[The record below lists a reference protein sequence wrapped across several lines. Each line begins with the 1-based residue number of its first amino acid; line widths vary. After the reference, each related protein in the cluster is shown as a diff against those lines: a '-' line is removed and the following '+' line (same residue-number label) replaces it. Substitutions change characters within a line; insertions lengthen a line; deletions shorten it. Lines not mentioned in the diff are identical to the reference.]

1 MVAPNDIIKLSG
13 RAFWDVDMSKLDYE
27 KQANYITRKVFENGS
42 WDDILEITAFYGL
55 GKVKDIL
62 TAATYLKE
70 NTLYFASLF
79 LDIPRSQFACYTT
92 TQYHPVR

>member
-1 MVAPNDIIKLSG
+1 MVKPNDIIKLSG

-27 KQANYITRKVFENGS
+27 KQANYITRKVFEHGS
-42 WDDILEITAFYGL
+42 WDDILEITAFYGM

-62 TAATYLKE
+62 TASTYLKE

-92 TQYHPVR
+92 TQYHPVH